1 MLNFICKVSSLD
13 LGPSSNQTPIYLK
26 SIDFKG
32 GTVILNLTMC
42 FHIKRSRGN
51 FISSGNDI
59 QSHDKLSNMFLRL
72 HLLPPLCWRIVGLT
86 SHHCSPAL
94 EERSTRGCW
103 GVIDMLCTEEV
114 MGPSGSCC
122 TIQSDCLVGQR
133 TPGKISAD
141 EDSDLGK
148 SCYCMC
154 L

>member
-1 MLNFICKVSSLD
+1 MLSHQEIARK
-13 LGPSSNQTPIYLK
+13 
-26 SIDFKG
+26 
-32 GTVILNLTMC
+32 
-42 FHIKRSRGN
+42 FHIIRKWYSVTWQIVKHVFEASSPATPLLKNRG
-51 FISSGNDI
+51 F
-59 QSHDKLSNMFLRL
+59 
-72 HLLPPLCWRIVGLT
+72 T